1 MEHSSDKAEK
11 NTDEKSFYLRTIK
24 TFVMRSGR
32 MTEAQKRNYAAFYSK
47 WCIPYSP
54 QLMDFKSVFNNT
66 NPVIMEIGFGMGTA
80 TAKIAEQ
87 NPNIN
92 YLGVEVFKAGVGK
105 LLGEIEEK
113 KLSNLR
119 IIEYDALEVLENM
132 IADGSLNGFHIFFP
146 DPWQKKR
153 NHKRRLVRRP
163 RTDLL
168 VSKLEQSGYIYMV
181 TDWEDYAEDAFL
193 QLSDT
198 PGLQSKYG
206 HFAEPQNMRRPT
218 TKFEQ
223 KGLKKGHTIYE
234 LLFEVKHTNR

>member
-1 MEHSSDKAEK
+1 MENSNNHFEK
-11 NTDEKSFYLRTIK
+11 NAVGSSAYLRTIK

-32 MTEAQKRNYAAFYSK
+32 MTEAQKRHYTAFYTK

-54 QLMDFKSVFNNT
+54 KLIDFNSVFHND

-87 NPNIN
+87 NPCIN

-119 IIEYDALEVLENM
+119 IIEYDALDVLENM

-168 VSKLEQSGYIYMV
+168 VSKLGQNGYIYMV

-198 PGLQSKYG
+198 PGLQSKYS
-206 HFAEPQNMRRPT
+206 HFAEPQHMRPT

-234 LLFEVKHTNR
+234 LLFTVTHTN